1 MSCENYIPERDND
14 TDEFLIQRNNES
26 DSDYEAVSDDET
38 SSDEDEVNVMKVEQ
52 DKIMRKLFDDGGLG
66 VENIIEIKYMM
77 ELIKYVPENYKQH
90 QESIAKCMEL
100 IINMANQYLI
110 VYNNQ
115 VIQEEKKKKVKK

>member
-14 TDEFLIQRNNES
+14 FDEN

-38 SSDEDEVNVMKVEQ
+38 SSDEEVNVVKVEQ
-52 DKIMRKLFDDGGLG
+52 DKIMKKLFDDGGLG

-90 QESIAKCMEL
+90 QESIGKCMEL

>member
-52 DKIMRKLFDDGGLG
+52 DKIMR
-66 VENIIEIKYMM
+66 N
-77 ELIKYVPENYKQH
+77 NYLMTV
-90 QESIAKCMEL
+90 A
-100 IINMANQYLI
+100 
-110 VYNNQ
+110 
-115 VIQEEKKKKVKK
+115 

>member
-14 TDEFLIQRNNES
+14 FDEN
-26 DSDYEAVSDDET
+26 DSDYEVVSDDET
-38 SSDEDEVNVMKVEQ
+38 SSDDDEVNVMKVKQ
-52 DKIMRKLFDDGGLG
+52 DQIMKKLFDDGGLG

-90 QESIAKCMEL
+90 QESIGKCMEL